1 MKQCYWGF
9 RNYETWGV
17 QNCII
22 KIDSKVISSQIEEEC
37 LTKDNTLEKYLALIR
52 RIENYFWGFSVKHI
66 DRNKNTEANEM
77 VEVVPRKT
85 LLPPD
90 VFFQMIEYSTVKT
103 IEPEPRMVHGIQGK
117 DWWAPIMTY
126 LRRHYE
132 PDNNIQLLRM

>member
-52 RIENYFWGFSVKHI
+52 RIENYF
-66 DRNKNTEANEM
+66 
-77 VEVVPRKT
+77 
-85 LLPPD
+85 
-90 VFFQMIEYSTVKT
+90 
-103 IEPEPRMVHGIQGK
+103 
-117 DWWAPIMTY
+117 
-126 LRRHYE
+126 
-132 PDNNIQLLRM
+132 